1 MQDSEQ
7 ELRLK
12 KRIQELEHELDLS
25 EIKYSILADCTDCG
39 LWEYDIETKCLNQS
53 KKLHGIWEHSNLEI
67 PNYRE
72 TVLGWGIVHPE
83 DVDVFNA
90 YCNSMDNGIPSFQYD
105 LRAVTDNAT
114 FTWLRY
120 TGFTYYGE
128 DGTPK
133 KVVGKTVDIT
143 KEKQEKQDLERKANL
158 DGLTKLN
165 NKAHTRVLIEDFLKK
180 HEGESGLHGF
190 YLIDIDN
197 FKQVNDT
204 WGHLSGDN
212 LLVQFANRL
221 LGSFTT
227 VDVLGRVGGD
237 EFLIFVPNI
246 KSYAEG
252 KRIAQKIVSRGS
264 SIYMENHQQITVSVG
279 MSVYPKDAQTY
290 DSLYRSADLA
300 LYHAKRK
307 GKNVF
312 CAYDK
317 NRKYEMKKNKNDR
330 QEVFNEI
337 IYKNMENIETKLFDY
352 SFEMIST
359 ADDIGE
365 AIYNIMVEIGI
376 YYELHR
382 VFIVEYN
389 SSVKKATVT
398 KLWSKEVN
406 QEEITNSMEEFF
418 SLNWSVIEERFYSQQ
433 FYVSS
438 DETAASTKER
448 INDND
453 GEKVRGLVQFPIFN
467 GEELMGVISF
477 EKAVSLE
484 NTKKGKEGHWT
495 PSQISTLSCISKMIS
510 SYLLKLNTKSEVADE
525 LLYSSYALDSQK
537 LTYYVID
544 SESYEITYVSR
555 YANEL
560 FPNITVGKKCY
571 EVVMNQKQPC
581 ANCPIAGLSKNMD
594 YFATELYSDEFETW
608 FTTSV
613 TVVRREND
621 LKQFLLCWTDVTA
634 FLERVRSTDKLT
646 GALAYDKFYAE
657 AIKKLSYTDRNYAI
671 LYFGIK
677 DFARINDEFGFEIGD
692 MVIKLLASRF
702 QDVLS
707 EHELICRIKGDDFIV
722 MVEDKNLY
730 HLKERTYLM
739 CRTTEIFL
747 RTIYPT
753 MNMYCICGM
762 YEITKDDFA
771 ISAIL
776 DKANKARKKA
786 YQMFSGDH
794 TFFIYTK
801 EYERQEM
808 EELQLERD
816 IIEALKTEQFQV
828 YIQPKVSLSTKKIGG
843 GEALVR
849 WLKPDGTMVP
859 PGRFIPLAE
868 KNGMVIEIDHEVYN
882 VLFRQIREWL
892 DEGKD
897 VPVISLNVSRLHLLD
912 DEFPGFFESLVD
924 SYGIPHN
931 LIEVEITE
939 SVFFDKV
946 DRMIS
951 MISRIRDMGFSIS
964 MDDFGTGYSTLNI
977 MSNLP
982 LDIIKIDGKFFMD
995 TPLDERNK
1003 TIISAIVNLTK
1014 SLDFAIVC
1022 EGIETLEQV
1031 NYIAN
1036 EKCDYAQGYY
1046 FYKPLPMSEFGKL
1059 I

>member
-1 MQDSEQ
+1 M
-7 ELRLK
+7 
-12 KRIQELEHELDLS
+12 
-25 EIKYSILADCTDCG
+25 
-39 LWEYDIETKCLNQS
+39 
-53 KKLHGIWEHSNLEI
+53 
-67 PNYRE
+67 
-72 TVLGWGIVHPE
+72 
-83 DVDVFNA
+83 
-90 YCNSMDNGIPSFQYD
+90 
-105 LRAVTDNAT
+105 
-114 FTWLRY
+114 
-120 TGFTYYGE
+120 
-128 DGTPK
+128 
-133 KVVGKTVDIT
+133 
-143 KEKQEKQDLERKANL
+143 
-158 DGLTKLN
+158 
-165 NKAHTRVLIEDFLKK
+165 
-180 HEGESGLHGF
+180 
-190 YLIDIDN
+190 
-197 FKQVNDT
+197 
-204 WGHLSGDN
+204 
-212 LLVQFANRL
+212 
-221 LGSFTT
+221 
-227 VDVLGRVGGD
+227 
-237 EFLIFVPNI
+237 
-246 KSYAEG
+246 
-252 KRIAQKIVSRGS
+252 
-264 SIYMENHQQITVSVG
+264 
-279 MSVYPKDAQTY
+279 
-290 DSLYRSADLA
+290 
-300 LYHAKRK
+300 
-307 GKNVF
+307 F

-317 NRKYEMKKNKNDR
+317 NRKYDYKKGKCER
-330 QEVFNEI
+330 SEPSNEI
-337 IYKNMENIETKLFDY
+337 IYKNMENIEMKLFDY

-359 ADDIGE
+359 ADDIGA
-365 AIYNIMVEIGI
+365 AIYNIMVEVGI
-376 YYELHR
+376 YYELSR
-382 VFIVEYN
+382 VSITEYN
-389 SSVKKATVT
+389 SSTKKASVT
-398 KLWSKEVN
+398 KFWSKETE
-406 QEEITNSMEEFF
+406 QEAIRNWIEEFH
-418 SLNWSVIEERFYSQQ
+418 SSNWNVIEERFYSQQ
-433 FYVSS
+433 FYISNEEFVKNAR
-438 DETAASTKER
+438 DAGNGKVK
-448 INDND
+448 D
-453 GEKVRGLVQFPIFN
+453 GRCFVQFPIFN
-467 GEELMGVISF
+467 GQELMGVLTY
-477 EKAVSLE
+477 EKRVTIDQL
-484 NTKKGKEGHWT
+484 KKKKEGHWT

-525 LLYSSYALDSQK
+525 LLYSGYALDSQK

-544 SESYEITYVSR
+544 SETYELTYASR
-555 YANEL
+555 YANGL
-560 FPNITVGKKCY
+560 FPNIAVGKKCY

-581 ANCPIAGLSKNMD
+581 VNCPIAGLAKNMEH
-594 YFATELYSDEFETW
+594 FATELYSDEFDTW

-613 TVVRREND
+613 TVVRRENNV
-621 LKQFLLCWTDVTA
+621 KQYLLCWTDVTA

-657 AIKKLSYTDRNYAI
+657 AVKKLSYTDRNYAI
-671 LYFGIK
+671 LYFGIR

-762 YEITKDDFA
+762 YEIMKDDFS

-816 IIEALKTEQFQV
+816 IIEALKTGQFQV
-828 YIQPKVSLSTKKIGG
+828 YIQPKVSLESKKIGG

-849 WLKPDGTMVP
+849 WVKPDGTMVP

-882 VLFRQIREWL
+882 VLFRQMRQWL
-892 DEGKD
+892 DEGKEI
-897 VPVISLNVSRLHLLD
+897 PVISLNVSRLHLLD
-912 DEFPGFFESLVD
+912 DEFPTFFESLVD

-982 LDIIKIDGKFFMD
+982 LDIIKIDGKFFMN
-995 TPLDERNK
+995 TPLDDRNK

-1014 SLDFAIVC
+1014 SLDFSIVC

-1031 NYIAN
+1031 KYITN
-1036 EKCDYAQGYY
+1036 ENCDYAQGYY
-1046 FYKPLPMSEFGKL
+1046 FYKPMPMADFGKL
-1059 I
+1059 IE

>member
-12 KRIQELEHELDLS
+12 QRIRELEHELDLS

-53 KKLHGIWEHSNLEI
+53 KKLHGIWEHDNLVI

-83 DVDVFNA
+83 DIEIFKA
-90 YCNSMDNGIPSFQYD
+90 YCNSMDSGVPNFQYD
-105 LRAVTDNAT
+105 LRAVTDNSN

-120 TGFTYYGE
+120 TGSTYYGE
-128 DGTPK
+128 DGKPI
-133 KVVGKTVDIT
+133 KVVGKTIDIT
-143 KEKQEKQDLERKANL
+143 KEKQEKEDLERKANL

-165 NKAHTRVLIEDFLKK
+165 NKARTRVLIEEYLNK
-180 HEGESGLHGF
+180 HEAESGLHGF

-204 WGHLSGDN
+204 WGHLCGDE

-221 LGSFTT
+221 IGSFTT
-227 VDVLGRVGGD
+227 ADVLGRVGGD

-252 KRIAQKIVSRGS
+252 KRIAQKIVNRGS
-264 SIYMENHQQITVSVG
+264 SIYMDNHQVVTVSVG
-279 MSVYPKDAQTY
+279 MSVYPKDAQSY
-290 DSLYRSADLA
+290 DALYRTADLA

-317 NRKYEMKKNKNDR
+317 NRKYDMKKGKGER
-330 QEVFNEI
+330 SEVYNEI
-337 IYKNMENIETKLFDY
+337 IYKNMDNIETKLFDY

-359 ADDIGE
+359 ADDISE
-365 AIYNIMVEIGI
+365 AIDNIMMEVGI
-376 YYELHR
+376 YYELFR
-382 VFIVEYN
+382 VSIVEYN
-389 SSVKKATVT
+389 FSFKQASVT
-398 KLWSKEVN
+398 KFWSKEQN
-406 QEEITNSMEEFF
+406 QEEIEKSIEIFF
-418 SLNWSVIEERFYSQQ
+418 SKNWSIIEERFYSQQ
-433 FYVSS
+433 FYVSTEQAMTS
-438 DETAASTKER
+438 ACKNES
-448 INDND
+448 
-453 GEKVRGLVQFPIFN
+453 GEEESRRCFVQFPIFN
-467 GEELMGVISF
+467 GEELLGVLTY
-477 EKAVSLE
+477 EKLVMADP
-484 NTKKGKEGHWT
+484 KQKDKEGHWT

-525 LLYSSYALDSQK
+525 LLYTGYALDSQK
-537 LTYYVID
+537 LTFYAID
-544 SESYEITYVSR
+544 SETYELTYVSR

-560 FPNITVGKKCY
+560 FPNIVVGKKCY

-581 ANCPIAGLSKNMD
+581 ANCPIAGLSKNKD
-594 YFATELYSDEFETW
+594 YFATELYSDEFNTW

-613 TVVRREND
+613 SVVRRENNV
-621 LKQFLLCWTDVTA
+621 KQYLLCWTDVTA

-646 GALAYDKFYAE
+646 GTLAYDKFYAE
-657 AIKKLSYTDRNYAI
+657 AIKKLSHTDRNYSI
-671 LYFGIK
+671 LYFGIR

-762 YEITKDDFA
+762 YEITKDDYSL
-771 ISAIL
+771 SAIL

-808 EELQLERD
+808 EEQQLERD
-816 IIEALKTEQFQV
+816 IIEALKMEQFQV
-828 YIQPKVSLSTKKIGG
+828 YIQPKVSLDSKKIGG

-849 WLKPDGTMVP
+849 WIKPDGSMVP

-882 VLFRQIREWL
+882 VLFRQMRQWL
-892 DEGKD
+892 DEGKE

-912 DEFPGFFESLVD
+912 DEFPSFFESLVD

-951 MISRIRDMGFSIS
+951 MISKIRDMGFSIS

-982 LDIIKIDGKFFMD
+982 LDIIKIDGKFFMN

-1014 SLDFAIVC
+1014 SLDFSIVC

-1031 NYIAN
+1031 KYITN
-1036 EKCDYAQGYY
+1036 ENCDYAQGYY
-1046 FYKPLPMSEFGKL
+1046 FYKPMPMSDFAKL